1 MILIAGC
8 SGHVGLAIARLAAEQ
23 SIPAR
28 CFDLQAPAG
37 LDMGGQLE
45 FQQGDIRDA
54 AAVEQA
60 MRGVEAVLFAVG
72 LKRQR
77 RELTHDMVERG
88 GMENVIRAGKNAGL
102 RHILYISALGVGAD
116 VPATSLIAKYRT
128 EQLLRDSGIDYTIF
142 RPSGYFCDFAEHF
155 APQIRK
161 TGSFTVIGTGTT
173 RLQPLDP
180 ADLAAAF
187 LQALQADGARNRVFP
202 IAGPEVFT
210 LREII
215 ALVGRVVGRDA
226 RVKRLPYPLMNAI
239 FTLMALLTGNRGG
252 KDFLYRMGRDSVWT
266 EADRQAFGAVFKIEF
281 ARLEPWL
288 RARLGDGQN

>member
-8 SGHVGLAIARLAAEQ
+8 SGHVGSAIARLAAERA
-23 SIPAR
+23 IPAR
-28 CFDLQAPAG
+28 CFDLQPPAA
-37 LDMGGQLE
+37 LKMGGTLE

-54 AAVEQA
+54 AAVKLA
-60 MRGVEAVLFAVG
+60 LRGVEAVLFAVG

-77 RELTHDMVERG
+77 RGLTHDMVERG
-88 GMENVIRAGKNAGL
+88 GMENVIQAGSTSGL

-128 EQLLRDSGIDYTIF
+128 EQLLRASGIEYTIF

-155 APQIRK
+155 EPQIRK
-161 TGSFTVIGTGTT
+161 SGSFTLIGQGNT
-173 RLQPLDP
+173 RVQPLDP
-180 ADLAAAF
+180 ADLATAF
-187 LQALQADGARNRVFP
+187 LQALQADEARNRVFP

-210 LREII
+210 LSEII

-226 RVKRLPYPLMNAI
+226 RVKRLPYPLMNVL

-252 KDFLYRMGRDSVWT
+252 KDFLYRMGRDSVWS
-266 EADRQAFGAVFKIEF
+266 EADQQAFSAVFNIEF

-288 RARLGDGQN
+288 RARLDAGTD